1 MSQNRKWLLL
11 PPAAAVLL
19 VLGSLSMQ
27 PKAKAEA
34 PSAPQPVVDARA
46 ETQPER
52 PQDSLLTLQTASATD
67 AVTKKPTLPTAPD
80 PFQII
85 STLVGLL
92 LLGGTGLFLLRR
104 LRQGPRGN
112 STGIVALRQS
122 VRLSPKHS
130 LHAVEFEGRL
140 LLVGEG
146 ERGVQLVHSGDGLQA
161 SADEAT
167 IAARSHAT
175 TQDATALEPHD
186 DSDGAVPR
194 NLVIPRPDHV
204 AQPPSHRPR
213 QARQSA
219 PESEP
224 SAFHDFRSLL
234 AKVER

>member
-34 PSAPQPVVDARA
+34 PSTPAPVLDAPAEVPPSPPVDSQQNAQALPTGDAA
-46 ETQPER
+46 
-52 PQDSLLTLQTASATD
+52 
-67 AVTKKPTLPTAPD
+67 TKKPTLPTVPD
-80 PFQII
+80 PVQVI

-104 LRQGPRGN
+104 LRQGPRGS

-130 LHAVEFEGRL
+130 LHAIEFEGRL

-146 ERGVQLVHSGDGLQA
+146 ERGVQLVHSGDTLQA

-167 IAARSHAT
+167 IAARSHAGGP
-175 TQDATALEPHD
+175 DAATAESGND
-186 DSDGAVPR
+186 EEGAVPR
-194 NLVIPRPDHV
+194 NLVIPRPDH
-204 AQPPSHRPR
+204 ALQTPRSQPQQP
-213 QARQSA
+213 RQSA
-219 PESEP
+219 PESDP
-224 SAFHDFRSLL
+224 SMFHDFRSLL